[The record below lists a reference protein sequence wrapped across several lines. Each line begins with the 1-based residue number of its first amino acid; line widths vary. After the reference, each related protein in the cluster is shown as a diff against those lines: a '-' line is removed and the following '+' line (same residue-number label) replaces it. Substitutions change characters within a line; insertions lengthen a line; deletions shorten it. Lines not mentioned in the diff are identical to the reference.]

1 MCAPFPPV
9 LRREEREFSIRRH
22 GNGEA
27 RTCSHSRLACDVHGQ
42 SLQSCSR
49 AAWYGI
55 IFVVNQSLY
64 KWYDTLTLRCL
75 FCARTTAEKQPPP
88 RLFCFVCSFVR
99 SAVSFGLVASS
110 VAPCAASVTSPLARP
125 VAVGSHN
132 RPIRL
137 HPSTAWSLLWLLL
150 LASVRD
156 GQMATAPIR
165 PPVRSATRVAVP
177 C

>member
-1 MCAPFPPV
+1 MTACARLFLPSCAERRGNSASVDTATERHAHAVILASPV
-9 LRREEREFSIRRH
+9 TST
-22 GNGEA
+22 A
-27 RTCSHSRLACDVHGQ
+27 SHS
-42 SLQSCSR
+42 SR